1 MKKRFL
7 FSLFLILILIA
18 NISLATYNTVT
29 MSVVEEPVCTIT
41 IGDNSKFEKKLISKD
56 LSNKEVTL
64 QLQVT
69 NEEASSQPTG
79 ELMLVIDN
87 SKSME
92 DTVSVDG
99 TSKTREDLVINSA
112 KTLVNS
118 ILKDNKNLK
127 IGAVSFST
135 NSDVSKEGTTEDAA
149 LVSELSSDVAALD
162 NAISNIQY
170 TGPRTDLDAGLKLAS
185 KHFSSESNN
194 KYMIILTDGVPNVAV
209 DYDKNYY
216 SDDVITKTKTQLQ
229 SLKTA
234 GYNVITMLTGISNP
248 TSQPGMGAGTK
259 TYDDIIKEVFGTQ
272 DAPTVG
278 KFHYVQDSEI
288 ERTITQDIYKDLL
301 PVSKTLKNITV
312 TDYFPKEIVDN
323 FEFAY
328 VSKANIGDI
337 SAEINTENNSIT
349 WTIPELKSGETATVQ
364 YKLKLKQNFDS
375 NIVDKILNTNEKVDL
390 KYTDFNDAEV
400 SKTSDV
406 SPKLKLTEPP
416 AVLPKAGSPII
427 VTLVSLS
434 VGLVLFFFIRFIST
448 NNMMKN

>member
-7 FSLFLILILIA
+7 LTLFLMLILVA

-69 NEEASSQPTG
+69 NEDAASQPTG

-229 SLKTA
+229 SLKTT

-259 TYDDIIKEVFGTQ
+259 TYDAIIKEVFGTQ

-278 KFHYVQDSEI
+278 KFYYVQDSEI
-288 ERTITQDIYKDLL
+288 EKTITQDIYKDLL

-312 TDYFPKEIVDN
+312 TDYFPKEIVNN

-375 NIVDKILNTNEKVDL
+375 NIVGKILKTNEKVDL
-390 KYTDFNDAEV
+390 TYNDFDGNKQEKTTDI
-400 SKTSDV
+400 T
-406 SPKLKLTEPP
+406 PKLKLVEPP
-416 AVLPKAGSPII
+416 AQLPKAGLNTFVVSI
-427 VTLVSLS
+427 LVVVALAA
-434 VGLVLFFFIRFIST
+434 FFFVRFKKLNDDI
-448 NNMMKN
+448 K